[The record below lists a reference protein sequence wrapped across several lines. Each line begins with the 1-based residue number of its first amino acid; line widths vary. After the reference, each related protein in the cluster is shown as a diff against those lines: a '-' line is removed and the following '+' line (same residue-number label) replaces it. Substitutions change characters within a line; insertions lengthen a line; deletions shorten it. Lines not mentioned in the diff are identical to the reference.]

1 MVQAVQKTVKKLACQ
16 LPLLLTILVL
26 GGCGGDPFWLPQAHR
41 ITIQQ
46 GNLLSERQL
55 DAVVVGMDRNEVRT
69 LLGSPIAKTAFHA
82 NRWDYLYTR
91 APAGAAVEAKRLV
104 ILFENERVAS
114 IDDNAE
120 AQSGELP
127 EHRNWWERLFPP
139 LREPTGL

>member
-1 MVQAVQKTVKKLACQ
+1 MRIF
-16 LPLLLTILVL
+16 ILVL
-26 GGCGGDPFWLPQAHR
+26 FSLASTLGLVACGGDPFWLPRAHR

-55 DAVVVGMDRNEVRT
+55 SDVAVGMDRNAVRT
-69 LLGSPIAKTAFHA
+69 LLGTPITETPFHE

-91 APAGAAVEAKRLV
+91 GPAGSAIEARRLA
-104 ILFENERVAS
+104 IFFENELVAK
-114 IDDNAE
+114 IDSNATE
-120 AQSGELP
+120 ASGELP